1 MYLDQVA
8 IINYKSCKILD
19 FKLKPNNPNIFIGV
33 NDSGKSTLLKAVE
46 FLFNK
51 PNCSFNTEGHNKSDL
66 SNSSLSQ
73 EDFNSCFTQN
83 SLPICEDY
91 NQNSIYVLGKL
102 RFSEN
107 EIDEISEIDLSNT
120 LSWAIE
126 NQFQESIWILKNI
139 NNEAI
144 STKILLSSNN
154 DYAHIFVAPATEL
167 NKLKRDL
174 HISQEDINNLNSSGR
189 FSNLELI
196 RAINSKITLDK
207 IWVDYKLAKR
217 DSEIFPTFEYF
228 DWKTSMDEIN
238 SIASSLMKDKI
249 EEFIQ
254 PIKQTAIEKALLA
267 ETAINEEF
275 GRLQEKISSVA
286 PEVELIT
293 SKIHF
298 EVKEKVS
305 DIMVQK
311 SQSDGLIHLDNQG
324 DGLKR
329 KIWFSLIKAKADTA
343 IESSLKKYIWAFDE
357 PETHLY
363 PAAQRDFFDILK
375 KLSESNVQTLISTHS
390 TIFIDKAK
398 TNDIYNVFKDDL
410 GYTNLSFCE
419 DIESIYNS
427 LKVKNSDF
435 LFHDKFIIVEGDTEQ
450 FLIPKLYEIY
460 TGRTFMED
468 NIQLINIEGKDKW
481 RMNKGILN
489 SITEGFKKIDNSMIL
504 LFDND
509 MSYQLDSVDKTENV
523 FFVGIQDIEDSIDS
537 NLWVD
542 IVNHFY
548 ESKIVINL
556 DFIEEIKKNIPRGK
570 DVNANQKFFKKLES
584 SLRNKWIEDGNDI
597 DEFNTIPTKGEESA
611 NFILEKLVNK
621 DLIPEQIK
629 RAFDKL
635 IEL

>member
-1 MYLDQVA
+1 MYLDKVI
-8 IINYKSCKILD
+8 IINYKSCKLLD

-33 NDSGKSTLLKAVE
+33 NDSGKSTLLSAVE

-73 EDFNSCFTQN
+73 EDFNSCFIQN

-102 RFSEN
+102 KFSEN
-107 EIDEISEIDLSNT
+107 EIDEVSEIELSNT

-126 NQFQESIWILKNI
+126 NQFQESIWILKII
-139 NNEAI
+139 NNVATN
-144 STKILLSSNN
+144 TKILLSTNN
-154 DYAHIFVAPATEL
+154 DYSHIYTANATEL
-167 NKLKRDL
+167 NRLKREL
-174 HISQEDINNLNSSGR
+174 VISQDEITNLNSTGR
-189 FSNLELI
+189 FSNLEII
-196 RAINSKITLDK
+196 RAINSKISLEN

-217 DSEIFPTFEYF
+217 DSEVFPIFEYF
-228 DWKTSMDEIN
+228 DWNTSMEEIN

-249 EEFIQ
+249 EEFLL

-267 ETAINEEF
+267 ETAINDEF
-275 GRLQEKISSVA
+275 GRLQEKIASVA
-286 PEVELIT
+286 PEIQSIT

-311 SQSDGLIHLDNQG
+311 TQSDGLIHLDNQG

-329 KIWFSLIKAKADTA
+329 KIWFSLIKAKADTVS
-343 IESSLKKYIWAFDE
+343 ESSIKKYIWAFDE

-363 PAAQRDFFDILK
+363 PAAQRDFFDNLK

-398 TNDIYNVFKDDL
+398 TNDIYNVYKDDL

-481 RMNKGILN
+481 RLNKGVLN

-509 MSYQLDSVDKTENV
+509 MSYQLDSLDKTENV
-523 FFVGIQDIEDSIDS
+523 FFVGVQDIEDSIDS

-548 ESKIVINL
+548 NNKIVINI
-556 DFIEEIKKNIPRGK
+556 DFIEEIKSNIPIGK

-584 SLRNKWIEDGNDI
+584 SLRKKWIEDGNDI
-597 DEFNTIPTKGEESA
+597 DEFISIPTKGEESA
-611 NFILEKLVNK
+611 NFILEKLDNK
-621 DLIPEQIK
+621 YLIPEQIK

>member
-139 NNEAI
+139 NNEGI

-537 NLWVD
+537 NLWVEIINHYYEGILVID
-542 IVNHFY
+542 INFINQIK
-548 ESKIVINL
+548 ES
-556 DFIEEIKKNIPRGK
+556 IPIGT
-570 DVNANQKFFKKLES
+570 DVPNNKKFFKKLEA
-584 SLRNKWIEDGNDI
+584 SLRKKWIDDGNDV
-597 DEFNTIPTKGEESA
+597 DEFITIPTKGEESA

>member
-504 LFDND
+504 LFDFGE
-509 MSYQLDSVDKTENV
+509 YENTTSGAYLT
-523 FFVGIQDIEDSIDS
+523 F
-537 NLWVD
+537 
-542 IVNHFY
+542 
-548 ESKIVINL
+548 
-556 DFIEEIKKNIPRGK
+556 GK
-570 DVNANQKFFKKLES
+570 F
-584 SLRNKWIEDGNDI
+584 
-597 DEFNTIPTKGEESA
+597 
-611 NFILEKLVNK
+611 EK
-621 DLIPEQIK
+621 
-629 RAFDKL
+629 RS
-635 IEL
+635 